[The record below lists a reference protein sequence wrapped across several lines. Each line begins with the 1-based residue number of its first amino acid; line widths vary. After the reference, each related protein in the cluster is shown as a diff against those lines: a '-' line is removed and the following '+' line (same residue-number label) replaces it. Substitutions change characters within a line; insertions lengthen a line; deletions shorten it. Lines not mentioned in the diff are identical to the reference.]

1 MPKGKYY
8 LKGRYTNMK
17 KFLAIFM
24 VVAVVMGMT
33 FIVMSSAEA
42 ADFTYTVNVSEPV
55 DGKATVTIDIDVTKP
70 LSAISM
76 DITVADGVKIVEK
89 AKDAQYYK
97 GNVKLDPESGEAYQ
111 AFNNLAVAVN
121 GQVITFT
128 TASTAYVSDVIGG
141 SAGIFPSSMKGF
153 MTFDLEGVTAVDAE
167 TVKVTSVKCMSGL
180 DTGVSEV
187 VYNLPEQE
195 VTTTEPEQEETTTEP
210 EQEETTTEPEQEET
224 TTTAPEQGETTTT
237 EPEQGETTTTEP
249 EQVETTTSGDPNTSD
264 GSSLSMIVFVVLAVV
279 SLACAAVVIV
289 RRKRA

>member
-33 FIVMSSAEA
+33 FIVMSSAEE
-42 ADFTYTVNVSEPV
+42 ADYTYTVNVSEPV
-55 DGKATVTIDIDVTKP
+55 DGKATVSIDVNAKVP
-70 LSAISM
+70 LAGIQM
-76 DITVADGVKIVEK
+76 TLTVADSVSIV
-89 AKDAQYYK
+89 AKDTDEGYYSPECTK
-97 GNVKLDPESGEAYQ
+97 LISLTPVKTASAFQVYGASITGNQ
-111 AFNNLAVAVN
+111 IN
-121 GQVITFT
+121 FT
-128 TASTAYVSDVIGG
+128 TTSAEDVSKLIGG
-141 SAGIFPSSMKGF
+141 SENIFPSVMNALIS
-153 MTFDLEGVTAVDAE
+153 FDIEGVTEVNAD
-167 TVKVTSVKCMSGL
+167 TVKVTFIKCMNGL
-180 DTGVSEV
+180 VPGTSDV

-195 VTTTEPEQEETTTEP
+195 VTTTTKPEQEVTTTKPEQEETTTKP
-210 EQEETTTEPEQEET
+210 EQEE
-224 TTTAPEQGETTTT
+224 TTT

-249 EQVETTTSGDPNTSD
+249 EQGETTTSGDPNTSD

>member
-89 AKDAQYYK
+89 AKDTQYYR

-128 TASTAYVSDVIGG
+128 TASTADVSDVIGG

-153 MTFDLEGVTAVDAE
+153 MTFDLEGVTAVNAE
-167 TVKVTSVKCMSGL
+167 TVKVTSIKCMSGL

-195 VTTTEPEQEETTTEP
+195 
-210 EQEETTTEPEQEET
+210 
-224 TTTAPEQGETTTT
+224 
-237 EPEQGETTTTEP
+237 ETTTTEP
-249 EQVETTTSGDPNTSD
+249 EQVETTTEQVETTTEQVETTTEPEQVETTTESEQVETTTSDDPNTSD

>member
-76 DITVADGVKIVEK
+76 DITVADGVTIVEK
-89 AKDAQYYK
+89 AKDSNYYK
-97 GNVKLDPESGEAYQ
+97 GNSKLDPESGEVYT
-111 AFNNLAVAVN
+111 AFNNLAAAVN

-128 TASTAYVSDVIGG
+128 TASTADASDLIGG

-153 MTFDLEGVTAVDAE
+153 MTFDLEGVTAVNAE
-167 TVKVTSVKCMSGL
+167 TVKVTSIKCMSGL
-180 DTGVSEV
+180 DTGNSEV

-195 VTTTEPEQEETTTEP
+195 VTTTEP

>member
-89 AKDAQYYK
+89 AKDTQYYR

-128 TASTAYVSDVIGG
+128 TASTADVSDVIGG

-153 MTFDLEGVTAVDAE
+153 MTFDLEGVTAVNAE
-167 TVKVTSVKCMSGL
+167 TVKVTSIKCMSGL

-195 VTTTEPEQEETTTEP
+195 VTTTEPEQVETTT
-210 EQEETTTEPEQEET
+210 EQEETTTEPEQVE
-224 TTTAPEQGETTTT
+224 
-237 EPEQGETTTTEP
+237 TTTEP
-249 EQVETTTSGDPNTSD
+249 EQVETTTSDDPNTSD

>member
-33 FIVMSSAEA
+33 FIVMSSAEE
-42 ADFTYTVNVSEPV
+42 ADYTYTVNVSEPV
-55 DGKATVTIDIDVTKP
+55 DGKATVSIDVNAKVP
-70 LSAISM
+70 LAGIQM
-76 DITVADGVKIVEK
+76 TLTVADSVSIV
-89 AKDAQYYK
+89 AKDTDEGYYSPECTK
-97 GNVKLDPESGEAYQ
+97 LISLTPVKTASAFQVYGASITGNQ
-111 AFNNLAVAVN
+111 IN
-121 GQVITFT
+121 FT
-128 TASTAYVSDVIGG
+128 TTSAEDVSKLIGG
-141 SAGIFPSSMKGF
+141 SENIFPSVMNALIS
-153 MTFDLEGVTAVDAE
+153 FDIEGVTEVNAD
-167 TVKVTSVKCMSGL
+167 TVKVTFIKCMNGL
-180 DTGVSEV
+180 VPGTSDV

-195 VTTTEPEQEETTTEP
+195 ETTTTKPEQEETTTTKPEQEETTTEP
-210 EQEETTTEPEQEET
+210 EQVETTTES
-224 TTTAPEQGETTTT
+224 
-237 EPEQGETTTTEP
+237 

>member
-55 DGKATVTIDIDVTKP
+55 DGKSTVTIDIDVTKP

-76 DITVADGVKIVEK
+76 DITVADGVTIVEK

-128 TASTAYVSDVIGG
+128 TASTADVSDLIGG

-153 MTFDLEGVTAVDAE
+153 MTFELEDVAAVNAE
-167 TVKVTSVKCMSGL
+167 TVKVTSIKCMSGL

-195 VTTTEPEQEETTTEP
+195 ETTTTAPEQEETTT
-210 EQEETTTEPEQEET
+210 TAPEQEET

-237 EPEQGETTTTEP
+237 EPEQGETTTEP
-249 EQVETTTSGDPNTSD
+249 EQGETTTASDDPNTSD

>member
-89 AKDAQYYK
+89 AKDSNYFK
-97 GNVKLDPESGEAYQ
+97 GNNKMVDDEMYQ
-111 AFNNLAVAVN
+111 AFNNLAAAVN

-128 TASTAYVSDVIGG
+128 TASTADASDLIGG

-153 MTFDLEGVTAVDAE
+153 MTFELEDVAAVNAE
-167 TVKVTSVKCMSGL
+167 TVKVTSIKCMSGL

-195 VTTTEPEQEETTTEP
+195 ETTT
-210 EQEETTTEPEQEET
+210 TAPEQEET

-237 EPEQGETTTTEP
+237 EPEQGETTTEP
-249 EQVETTTSGDPNTSD
+249 EQGETTTASDDPNTSD

>member
-55 DGKATVTIDIDVTKP
+55 DGKSTVTIDIDVTKP

-76 DITVADGVKIVEK
+76 DITVADGVTIVEK
-89 AKDAQYYK
+89 AKDSNYYK
-97 GNVKLDPESGEAYQ
+97 GNSKLDPESGEVYT

-128 TASTAYVSDVIGG
+128 TASTADASDLIGG

-180 DTGVSEV
+180 DTGNSEV

-195 VTTTEPEQEETTTEP
+195 VTTTEP

>member
-128 TASTAYVSDVIGG
+128 TASTADVSDLIGG

-153 MTFDLEGVTAVDAE
+153 MTFELEDVAAVNAE
-167 TVKVTSVKCMSGL
+167 TVKVTSIKCMSGL

-187 VYNLPEQE
+187 VYNL
-195 VTTTEPEQEETTTEP
+195 
-210 EQEETTTEPEQEET
+210 PEQEET

-237 EPEQGETTTTEP
+237 EPEQGETTTEP
-249 EQVETTTSGDPNTSD
+249 EQGETTTASDDPNTSD

>member
-42 ADFTYTVNVSEPV
+42 SDFTYTVNVSEPV
-55 DGKATVTIDIDVTKP
+55 DGKSTVTIDIDVTKP

-76 DITVADGVKIVEK
+76 DITVADGVTIVEK

-128 TASTAYVSDVIGG
+128 TASTADVSDVIGG

-153 MTFDLEGVTAVDAE
+153 MTFDLEGVTAVNAE
-167 TVKVTSVKCMSGL
+167 TVKVTSIKCMSGL

-195 VTTTEPEQEETTTEP
+195 ETTTTKPEQEETTTTKPEQEETTTTKPEQEETTTEP
-210 EQEETTTEPEQEET
+210 EQVE
-224 TTTAPEQGETTTT
+224 
-237 EPEQGETTTTEP
+237 TTTEP
-249 EQVETTTSGDPNTSD
+249 EQVETTTSDDPNTSD

>member
-128 TASTAYVSDVIGG
+128 TASTADVSDVIGG

-153 MTFDLEGVTAVDAE
+153 MTFDLEDVAAVNAE
-167 TVKVTSVKCMSGL
+167 TVKVTSIKCMSGL

-195 VTTTEPEQEETTTEP
+195 ETTTTAPEQEETTTTAP
-210 EQEETTTEPEQEET
+210 EQEEPP
-224 TTTAPEQGETTTT
+224 TTAPEQGETTTT
-237 EPEQGETTTTEP
+237 EPEQGETTTEP
-249 EQVETTTSGDPNTSD
+249 EQGETTTASDDPNTSD

>member
-128 TASTAYVSDVIGG
+128 TASTADVSDVIGG

-195 VTTTEPEQEETTTEP
+195 ETTTTEPEQEETTTEP

-224 TTTAPEQGETTTT
+224 TT
-237 EPEQGETTTTEP
+237 EP
-249 EQVETTTSGDPNTSD
+249 EQVETTTESEQVETTTSDDPNTSD

>member
-89 AKDAQYYK
+89 AKDTQYYR

-128 TASTAYVSDVIGG
+128 TASTADVSDVIGG

-153 MTFDLEGVTAVDAE
+153 MTFDLEGVTAVNAE
-167 TVKVTSVKCMSGL
+167 TVKVTSIKCMSGL

-195 VTTTEPEQEETTTEP
+195 
-210 EQEETTTEPEQEET
+210 
-224 TTTAPEQGETTTT
+224 
-237 EPEQGETTTTEP
+237 ETTTTEP
-249 EQVETTTSGDPNTSD
+249 EQVETTTEQVETTTEPEQVETTTESEQVETTTSDDPNTSD

>member
-42 ADFTYTVNVSEPV
+42 SDFTYTVNVSEPV
-55 DGKATVTIDIDVTKP
+55 DGKSTVTIDIDVTKP

-76 DITVADGVKIVEK
+76 DITVADGVTIVEK

-128 TASTAYVSDVIGG
+128 TASTADVSDVIGG

-153 MTFDLEGVTAVDAE
+153 MTFDLEGVTAVNAE
-167 TVKVTSVKCMSGL
+167 TVKVTSIKCMSGL

-210 EQEETTTEPEQEET
+210 EQEETTTAPEQEET
-224 TTTAPEQGETTTT
+224 TT
-237 EPEQGETTTTEP
+237 EPEQVETTTEP
-249 EQVETTTSGDPNTSD
+249 EQVETTTSDDPNTSD

>member
-128 TASTAYVSDVIGG
+128 TASTADVSDLIGG

-153 MTFDLEGVTAVDAE
+153 MTFELEDVAAVNAE
-167 TVKVTSVKCMSGL
+167 TVKVTSIKCMSGL

-195 VTTTEPEQEETTTEP
+195 ETTT
-210 EQEETTTEPEQEET
+210 TAPEQEET

-237 EPEQGETTTTEP
+237 EPEQGETTTEP
-249 EQVETTTSGDPNTSD
+249 EQGETTTASDDPNTSD

>member
-1 MPKGKYY
+1 MSTQETIMPKGKYY

-42 ADFTYTVNVSEPV
+42 SDFTYTVNVSEPV
-55 DGKATVTIDIDVTKP
+55 DGKSTVTIDIDVTKP

-76 DITVADGVKIVEK
+76 DITVADGVTIVEK

-128 TASTAYVSDVIGG
+128 TASTADVSDLIGG

-153 MTFDLEGVTAVDAE
+153 MTFDLEGVTAVNAE
-167 TVKVTSVKCMSGL
+167 TVKVTSIKCMSGL

-195 VTTTEPEQEETTTEP
+195 ETTTTKPEQEETTTEP
-210 EQEETTTEPEQEET
+210 EQVE
-224 TTTAPEQGETTTT
+224 
-237 EPEQGETTTTEP
+237 TTTEP

>member
-128 TASTAYVSDVIGG
+128 TASTADVSDLIGG

-153 MTFDLEGVTAVDAE
+153 MTFELEDVAAVNAE
-167 TVKVTSVKCMSGL
+167 TVKVTSIKCMSGL

-195 VTTTEPEQEETTTEP
+195 VTTTTEPEQVETTTE
-210 EQEETTTEPEQEET
+210 QVETTTEQVE
-224 TTTAPEQGETTTT
+224 
-237 EPEQGETTTTEP
+237 TTTEP
-249 EQVETTTSGDPNTSD
+249 EQVETTTESEQVETTTSGDPDTSD

>member
-55 DGKATVTIDIDVTKP
+55 DGKATVTIDINVTKP

-76 DITVADGVKIVEK
+76 DITVADGVTIVEK
-89 AKDAQYYK
+89 AKDSNYFK
-97 GNVKLDPESGEAYQ
+97 GNNKMVDDEMYQ
-111 AFNNLAVAVN
+111 AFNNLAAAVN

-128 TASTAYVSDVIGG
+128 TASTADASDLIGG

-167 TVKVTSVKCMSGL
+167 TVKVTSIKCMSGL

-195 VTTTEPEQEETTTEP
+195 VTTTEPEQVETTTEP
-210 EQEETTTEPEQEET
+210 EQVETTTEPEQVE
-224 TTTAPEQGETTTT
+224 
-237 EPEQGETTTTEP
+237 TTTEP
-249 EQVETTTSGDPNTSD
+249 EQVETTTSDDPNTSD

>member
-8 LKGRYTNMK
+8 IKGRYTNMK

-128 TASTAYVSDVIGG
+128 TASTADVSDLIGG

-153 MTFDLEGVTAVDAE
+153 MTFELEDVAAVNAE
-167 TVKVTSVKCMSGL
+167 TVKVTSIKCMSGL

-195 VTTTEPEQEETTTEP
+195 ETTT
-210 EQEETTTEPEQEET
+210 TAPEQEET

-237 EPEQGETTTTEP
+237 EPEQGETTTEP
-249 EQVETTTSGDPNTSD
+249 EQGETTTASDDPNTSD

>member
-89 AKDAQYYK
+89 AKDSNYFK
-97 GNVKLDPESGEAYQ
+97 GNNKMVDDEMYQ
-111 AFNNLAVAVN
+111 AFNNLAAAVN

-128 TASTAYVSDVIGG
+128 TASTADASDLIGG

-153 MTFDLEGVTAVDAE
+153 MTFELEDVAAVNAE
-167 TVKVTSVKCMSGL
+167 TVKVTSIKCMSGL

-195 VTTTEPEQEETTTEP
+195 ETTT
-210 EQEETTTEPEQEET
+210 TAPEQEET
-224 TTTAPEQGETTTT
+224 TTTAPEQGETTT
-237 EPEQGETTTTEP
+237 EP
-249 EQVETTTSGDPNTSD
+249 EQVETTTSDDPNTSD

>member
-1 MPKGKYY
+1 
-8 LKGRYTNMK
+8 MK

-89 AKDAQYYK
+89 AKDSNYFK
-97 GNVKLDPESGEAYQ
+97 GNSKMVDDEMYQ
-111 AFNNLAVAVN
+111 AFNNLAAAVN

-128 TASTAYVSDVIGG
+128 TASTADASDLIGG
-141 SAGIFPSSMKGF
+141 SAKIFPSSMKGF
-153 MTFDLEGVTAVDAE
+153 MTFDLEDVAAVNAE
-167 TVKVTSVKCMSGL
+167 TVKVTSIKCMSGL

-195 VTTTEPEQEETTTEP
+195 E
-210 EQEETTTEPEQEET
+210 
-224 TTTAPEQGETTTT
+224 
-237 EPEQGETTTTEP
+237 TTTEP
-249 EQVETTTSGDPNTSD
+249 EQVETTTEPEQVETTTASDDPNTSD

>member
-1 MPKGKYY
+1 MSTQETIMPKGKYY

-42 ADFTYTVNVSEPV
+42 SDFTYTVNVSEPV
-55 DGKATVTIDIDVTKP
+55 DGKSTVTIDIDVTKP

-76 DITVADGVKIVEK
+76 DITVADGVTIVEK
-89 AKDAQYYK
+89 AKDANYYK
-97 GNVKLDPESGEAYQ
+97 GNSKLDPDSGEVYQ

-128 TASTAYVSDVIGG
+128 TASTADVSDLIGG

-153 MTFDLEGVTAVDAE
+153 MTFDLEGVTAVNAE
-167 TVKVTSVKCMSGL
+167 TVKVTSIKCMSGL

-195 VTTTEPEQEETTTEP
+195 VTTTEPEQEVTTTEP
-210 EQEETTTEPEQEET
+210 EQEETTTEPEQVE
-224 TTTAPEQGETTTT
+224 
-237 EPEQGETTTTEP
+237 TTTEP
-249 EQVETTTSGDPNTSD
+249 EQVETTTSDDPNTSD